1 MTVRYDVAAE
11 DADMF
16 LRLMGEVEQS
26 RYRTGA
32 RKWRL
37 LQRSGAP
44 EEYIEV
50 FRVGSWREYR
60 DQLQSRNTR
69 FDADLLQRARA
80 LSAHPPIVEHL
91 RPIEVRPPHG
101 RRRER

>member
-11 DADMF
+11 DADKF

-32 RKWRL
+32 RQWRL

-44 EEYIEV
+44 GEYIEV
-50 FRVGSWREYR
+50 FRVGSWREHR

-80 LSAHPPIVEHL
+80 LSTHPPIIEHL
-91 RPIEVRPPHG
+91 TPIAVRPPRG
-101 RRRER
+101 RRAER